1 MKLRELPIVPD
12 TRVFAVRDVSNDT
25 GRKRMQELE
34 ANGDIEVL
42 RTSTGR
48 RWLTVRD
55 AERLANAL

>member
-1 MKLRELPIVPD
+1 MKLRDAPIVPD
-12 TRVFAVRDVSNDT
+12 VRVFALRTVSKET

-34 ANGDIEVL
+34 ASGDIEVL

-55 AERLANAL
+55 V

>member
-1 MKLRELPIVPD
+1 MKLRDAPIVPD
-12 TRVFAVRDVSNDT
+12 VRVFALRTVSKET

-34 ANGDIEVL
+34 ASGDIEVL

-55 AERLANAL
+55 AERLAAAL